1 MLTFGRRH
9 AWLQLALV
17 IAVLALLL
25 QTDGNGD
32 LLLRMLIGG
41 AVLAASVYAVVRLW
55 RGEPHTTDQTVG
67 LPASI
72 RRWMFGE
79 SKPR

>member
-9 AWLQLALV
+9 AWLQLALAM
-17 IAVLALLL
+17 AVLALLM
-25 QTDGNGD
+25 QTDRNGD
-32 LLLRMLIGG
+32 LLLRTLIGV
-41 AVLAASVYAVVRLW
+41 AALAASVYVIVRLF
-55 RGEPHTTDQTVG
+55 RGEQPTTDQTVG